1 MAVSLEILMNQ
12 PLQIATV
19 RKRIG
24 YTQAEAVDKL
34 QAVATRFEDPR
45 ELNQMVTESIQGAKA
60 KERKKITMG
69 AGRSPRTWYSRTELN
84 QRKVGAIELAELA
97 IAFNVPIEDFLP
109 KEIADSLVPASGSTR
124 GFELEVQTRGF
135 KQYLHWE
142 EKRAITL
149 FGRQGSNPIKYI
161 IGAKHYAAGPD
172 IVHGEKRV
180 FLVEEE
186 GFFYASSPDLPGLAI
201 AVPEIKEVKRI
212 YRLTAELHYEG
223 LYKVGAKITPVHNI
237 EIILGEKRI

>member
-1 MAVSLEILMNQ
+1 MNQPQ

-24 YTQAEAVDKL
+24 YTQAETVEKL
-34 QAVATRFEDPR
+34 QAVASRFNDPK
-45 ELNQMVTESIQGAKA
+45 ELNQEVIESIQEIKS

-97 IAFNVPIEDFLP
+97 IAFNVPIEDLLP

-124 GFELEVQTRGF
+124 GFELRVQTRGF
-135 KQYLHWE
+135 KQYLNWE
-142 EKRAITL
+142 ERRAITL
-149 FGRQGSNPIKYI
+149 FGRRGSNPIRYI

-201 AVPEIKEVKRI
+201 AVPDPKDIKRI
-212 YRLTAELHYEG
+212 YRLAAELHYEG
-223 LYKVGAKITPVHNI
+223 LYKVGAKIAPVHNI
-237 EIILGEKRI
+237 DVVLGGVFSWA